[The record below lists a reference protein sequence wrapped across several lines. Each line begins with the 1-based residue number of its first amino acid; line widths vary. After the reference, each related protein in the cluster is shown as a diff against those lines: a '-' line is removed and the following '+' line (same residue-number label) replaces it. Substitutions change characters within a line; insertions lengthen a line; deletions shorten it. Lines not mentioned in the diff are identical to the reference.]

1 MAKWNGTQTMY
12 SYYNANPYKIRVG
25 DCVIR
30 AISKTLNQTW
40 EDTYIDLTIQGYLMG
55 DLLSSNAVWG
65 AYLKS
70 KGFTRDIIS
79 NDCPECYTIEDFC
92 NEHPKGTFI
101 IGTGTHAVCVEDGC
115 VFDTWNSSGETP
127 IYYYHKGE

>member
-1 MAKWNGTQTMY
+1 MY

-30 AISKTLNQTW
+30 AISKALNQSW

-92 NEHPKGTFI
+92 NEYPKGTYV
-101 IGTGTHAVCVEDGC
+101 IGTGTHAVCVIDSTI
-115 VFDTWNSSGETP
+115 FDTWNSSGETP

>member
-1 MAKWNGTQTMY
+1 MY

-30 AISKTLNQTW
+30 AISKALNQPW

-92 NEHPKGTFI
+92 NEHPKGTYI
-101 IGTGTHAVCVEDGC
+101 IGTGTHAVCVENGC

>member
-1 MAKWNGTQTMY
+1 MY

-30 AISKTLNQTW
+30 AISKALNQSW

-92 NEHPKGTFI
+92 NEHPKGTYI
-101 IGTGTHAVCVEDGC
+101 IGTGSHAVCVIDSTI
-115 VFDTWNSSGETP
+115 FDTWNSSGETP
-127 IYYYHKGE
+127 IYFYEKEN

>member
-1 MAKWNGTQTMY
+1 MY

-30 AISKTLNQTW
+30 AISKALNQPW
-40 EDTYIDLTIQGYLMG
+40 ENTYIDLTIQGYLMG

-70 KGFTRDIIS
+70 KGFTRDIVS

-92 NEHPKGTFI
+92 NEHPKGTYI
-101 IGTGTHAVCVEDGC
+101 IGTGTHAVCIEDGC
-115 VFDTWNSSGETP
+115 VFDTWNSSGEVP
-127 IYYYHKGE
+127 IYFYKKEN

>member
-1 MAKWNGTQTMY
+1 MY

-30 AISKTLNQTW
+30 AISKALNQSW

-55 DLLSSNAVWG
+55 DLLSSNAVWD

-70 KGFTRDIIS
+70 KGFKRNIVP

-92 NEHPKGTFI
+92 NEHQKGVFV
-101 IGTGTHAVCVEDGC
+101 IGTGTHCVTVENGC
-115 VFDTWNSSGETP
+115 VFDTWNSSGECP

>member
-1 MAKWNGTQTMY
+1 MY

-30 AISKTLNQTW
+30 AISKALNQPW
-40 EDTYIDLTIQGYLMG
+40 EDTYIDLTIQGYLLG
-55 DLLSSNAVWG
+55 DLLSSNAVWD

-70 KGFTRDIIS
+70 KGFKRCVVP

-101 IGTGTHAVCVEDGC
+101 IGTGTHCVVVQDGC
-115 VFDTWNSSGETP
+115 VFDTWNSSGEVP
-127 IYYYHKGE
+127 IYFYYKGE

>member
-1 MAKWNGTQTMY
+1 MY

-30 AISKTLNQTW
+30 AISKALNQPW
-40 EDTYIDLTIQGYLMG
+40 EDTYIDLTIQGYLMK

-92 NEHPKGTFI
+92 NEHPKGTYI
-101 IGTGTHAVCVEDGC
+101 IGTGTHAVCVIDSTI
-115 VFDTWNSSGETP
+115 FDTWNSSGETP

>member
-1 MAKWNGTQTMY
+1 MY

-30 AISKTLNQTW
+30 AISKALNQTW

-92 NEHPKGTFI
+92 NEHPQGIFI

>member
-1 MAKWNGTQTMY
+1 MY

-30 AISKTLNQTW
+30 AISKALNQPW

-92 NEHPKGTFI
+92 NEYPKGTYV
-101 IGTGTHAVCVEDGC
+101 IGTGTHAVCVIDSTI
-115 VFDTWNSSGETP
+115 FDTWNSSGETP

>member
-1 MAKWNGTQTMY
+1 MY
-12 SYYNANPYKIRVG
+12 SYFNCNPKGNRVG

-30 AISKTLNQTW
+30 AISKAFNQSW

-92 NEHPKGTFI
+92 NEYPKGTFI
-101 IGTGTHAVCVEDGC
+101 IGTGTHAVCVENGC

>member
-1 MAKWNGTQTMY
+1 MY

-30 AISKTLNQTW
+30 AISKALNQPW

-70 KGFTRDIIS
+70 KGFARDIIS

-92 NEHPKGTFI
+92 NEHPKGTYI
-101 IGTGTHAVCVEDGC
+101 IGTGTHAVCVENGC
-115 VFDTWNSSGETP
+115 VFDTWNSSGEVP
-127 IYYYHKGE
+127 IYYYKGE

>member
-1 MAKWNGTQTMY
+1 MY
-12 SYYNANPYKIRVG
+12 SYYNVNPYKIRVG

-30 AISKTLNQTW
+30 AISKALNQPW

-55 DLLSSNAVWG
+55 DLLSSNAVWD

-70 KGFTRDIIS
+70 KGFKRNIVP

-92 NEHPKGTFI
+92 NEHPKGTFVL
-101 IGTGTHAVCVEDGC
+101 GTGTHCVTIENGC
-115 VFDTWNSSGETP
+115 VFDTWNSSGEIP

>member
-1 MAKWNGTQTMY
+1 MY

-30 AISKTLNQTW
+30 AISKALNQPW

-92 NEHPKGTFI
+92 NEHPKGTYI
-101 IGTGTHAVCVEDGC
+101 IGTGTHAVAVEDGC
-115 VFDTWNSSGETP
+115 VFDTWNSSGEVP
-127 IYYYHKGE
+127 IYFYKKEN

>member
-1 MAKWNGTQTMY
+1 MY

-30 AISKTLNQTW
+30 AISKALNQSW
-40 EDTYIDLTIQGYLMG
+40 EDTYIDLTIQGYLMK

-70 KGFTRDIIS
+70 KGFTRDIVS

-92 NEHPKGTFI
+92 NEHQQGTYI
-101 IGTGTHAVCVEDGC
+101 IGTGTHCVVVQDGC
-115 VFDTWNSSGETP
+115 VFDTWNSSGEVP
-127 IYYYHKGE
+127 IYFYYKGE

>member
-1 MAKWNGTQTMY
+1 MY

-30 AISKTLNQTW
+30 AISKALNQSW
-40 EDTYIDLTIQGYLMG
+40 EDTYIDLTIQGYLLG
-55 DLLSSNAVWG
+55 DLLSSNAVWD
-65 AYLKS
+65 AYLKG
-70 KGFTRDIIS
+70 KGFKRHIVP

-92 NEHPKGTFI
+92 NEHPTGTFV
-101 IGTGTHAVCVEDGC
+101 IGTGTHCVTVENGC
-115 VFDTWNSSGETP
+115 VFDTWNSSGECP

>member
-1 MAKWNGTQTMY
+1 MY

-30 AISKTLNQTW
+30 AISKALNQSW

-55 DLLSSNAVWG
+55 DLLSSNAVWD

-70 KGFTRDIIS
+70 KGFKRHIVP

-92 NEHPKGTFI
+92 NEHSKGVFV
-101 IGTGTHAVCVEDGC
+101 IGTGTHCVTIENGC
-115 VFDTWNSSGETP
+115 VFDTWNSSDETP

>member
-1 MAKWNGTQTMY
+1 MY
-12 SYYNANPYKIRVG
+12 VYYNLNPKGKNVG
-25 DCVIR
+25 DCVVR
-30 AISKTLNQTW
+30 AIAKALNQSW
-40 EDTYIDLTIQGYLMG
+40 EDTYIDLTIRGYLMG

-65 AYLKS
+65 SYLKV

-101 IGTGTHAVCVEDGC
+101 IGTGTHCVTVENGC
-115 VFDTWNSSGETP
+115 VFDTWDSSGETP
-127 IYYYHKGE
+127 IYFYHKGE

>member
-1 MAKWNGTQTMY
+1 MY

-30 AISKTLNQTW
+30 AISKALNQSW

-70 KGFTRDIIS
+70 KGFTRDIVS
-79 NDCPECYTIEDFC
+79 NDCLECYTIEDFC
-92 NEHPKGTFI
+92 NEYPKGTYI
-101 IGTGTHAVCVEDGC
+101 IGTGTHAVCVIDSTI
-115 VFDTWNSSGETP
+115 FDTWNSSDETP
-127 IYYYHKGE
+127 IYFYKKGE